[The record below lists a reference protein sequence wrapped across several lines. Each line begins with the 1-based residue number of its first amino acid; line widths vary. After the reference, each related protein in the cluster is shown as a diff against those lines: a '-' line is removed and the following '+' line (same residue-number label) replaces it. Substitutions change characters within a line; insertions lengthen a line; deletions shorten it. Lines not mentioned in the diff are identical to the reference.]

1 MGKLAK
7 KSTRKKLSVLI
18 ATLFTLSMLATLVFA
33 VPMASA
39 DVPPTSPPLGEP
51 GFKMPDAEQPTAVE
65 AFLPRREIPK
75 DVTSEYIDKNKDGLI
90 DERDQI
96 SYAEEKVT
104 ITVKD
109 STGKISTKA
118 VEANKINKINDPY
131 SATDTL
137 KVGDMVPNYL
147 YNDDETPLVV
157 AEVLFEDQANTI
169 PKKAFNCGYWSYE
182 DICTMMALNAMAG
195 YPDKLF
201 RPCKSIVRAEVASA
215 MTKALQLPK
224 PEDEVELRDV
234 KSSHWAFSS
243 IQNALPYLTMHPD
256 GSFRPNA
263 AATREDV
270 AVALVL
276 ATGLQ
281 NKAADSTNVDM
292 LFKDYKTISPDLKN
306 LVAIA
311 VENKLIKGY
320 QIYDLKNGVKQ
331 AYDPTKHYYQDSEGK
346 GYNLEIRAQGYITR
360 AEISH
365 LLNNARKIIS
375 LGYKSPPTSGEEG

>member
-18 ATLFTLSMLATLVFA
+18 ATLFALSMLATLVFA
-33 VPMASA
+33 VPMAGA
-39 DVPPTSPPLGEP
+39 DEDYAPPGIDDPA
-51 GFKMPDAEQPTAVE
+51 FKMPDAQQPSAVE
-65 AFLPRREIPK
+65 AFLPRKEIPK
-75 DVTSEYIDKNKDGLI
+75 DVSAEYIDLNKDGLI

-96 SYAEEKVT
+96 SNTTQIVT
-104 ITVKD
+104 ITVRD
-109 STGKISTKA
+109 TAGKISTAKVTA
-118 VEANKINKINDPY
+118 SNIKINDV
-131 SATDTL
+131 AVA
-137 KVGDMVPNYL
+137 VGQMVPNYV
-147 YNDDETPLVV
+147 YVDAVPYVPYVKDT
-157 AEVLFEDQANTI
+157 VLQKVYT
-169 PKKAFNCGYWSYE
+169 CGYWSYE
-182 DICTMMALNAMAG
+182 DICTMMALNAVAG
-195 YPDKLF
+195 YPDKFF

-234 KSSHWAFSS
+234 KSSHWAFNS
-243 IQNALPYLTMHPD
+243 IQQALPYLTMHPD

-281 NKAADSTNVDM
+281 NKVADPANVDM
-292 LFKDYKTISPDLKN
+292 IFKDYKSISPNLKN

-311 VENKLIKGY
+311 VDNKLIKGY
-320 QIYDLKNGVKQ
+320 KIYDLKNGVKQ
-331 AYDPTKHYYQDSEGK
+331 SYDPTKHYYQDSEGK

-360 AEISH
+360 AEICH
-365 LLNNARKIIS
+365 LLNNARKIVS
-375 LGYKSPPTSGEEG
+375 LGYKSPPPSGEEE

>member
-18 ATLFTLSMLATLVFA
+18 ATLFALSMLATLVFA
-33 VPMASA
+33 VPMAGA
-39 DVPPTSPPLGEP
+39 DEPPTPPPLGEP
-51 GFKMPDAEQPTAVE
+51 GFKMPDAEQPSAGE

-109 STGKISTKA
+109 STTGKISTKA
-118 VEANKINKINDPY
+118 VAANEIDEFETPI
-131 SATDTL
+131 STL
-137 KVGDMVPNYL
+137 DIGDMVPNYL
-147 YNDDETPLVV
+147 YNDNGSAPF
-157 AEVLFEDQANTI
+157 EVLFEDLANTI
-169 PKKAFNCGYWSYE
+169 PKKAFTCGYWSYE

-215 MTKALQLPK
+215 MTKVLQLPK

>member
-18 ATLFTLSMLATLVFA
+18 ATLFALSVLTTLLVA
-33 VPMASA
+33 VPMAGA
-39 DVPPTSPPLGEP
+39 DEPYLPPGIDDPA
-51 GFKMPDAEQPTAVE
+51 FKMPDAEQPSAVE
-65 AFLPRREIPK
+65 VFLPRKEIPK
-75 DVTSEYIDKNKDGLI
+75 DVSAEYIDKNKDGVI

-96 SYAEEKVT
+96 SYADEKVT
-104 ITVKD
+104 ITVKEVGPPEKITTKTVKASEIEPPPPAVD
-109 STGKISTKA
+109 WVGKMI
-118 VEANKINKINDPY
+118 
-131 SATDTL
+131 
-137 KVGDMVPNYL
+137 PNYL
-147 YNDDETPLVV
+147 YQLDGAIYKVV
-157 AEVLFEDQANTI
+157 YEDSVFPAAGNI
-169 PKKAFNCGYWSYE
+169 PKKAYSCGYWSYE
-182 DICTMMALNAMAG
+182 DICTMMALNAVAG

-234 KSSHWAFSS
+234 KSNHWAYGS
-243 IQNALPYLTMHPD
+243 IQQALPYLTMHSD

-281 NKAADSTNVDM
+281 NKVADPANVDM
-292 LFKDYKTISPDLKN
+292 VFKDYKSISPDLKN
-306 LVAIA
+306 LLAIA

-320 QIYDLKNGVKQ
+320 KIYDYKDGNKVN
-331 AYDPTKHYYQDSEGK
+331 YDPTKHYYQDSEGK
-346 GYNLEIRAQGYITR
+346 GYNLEIKAQGYITR
-360 AEISH
+360 AEVCH
-365 LLNNARKIIS
+365 LLNNARKIVS
-375 LGYKSPPTSGEEG
+375 LGYKSPPASGEEE